1 MNEEKDNKD
10 KESPESGQ
18 ACFPTEIVEVD
29 GFIADMLERYGA
41 DVRDSCLRVIPCFAM
56 EWPIC
61 SVPR

>member
-1 MNEEKDNKD
+1 MSEEKDNKD
-10 KESPESGQ
+10 KESLESGQ
-18 ACFPTEIVEVD
+18 ACFPTEIAEVD

-41 DVRDSCLRVIPCFAM
+41 ERAIPCLRVIPCFAM